1 MTWYAHNLYV
11 PATERALQVLR
22 AKPYLQRFLFLVQ
35 SLEGFTW
42 HTPDVQHGLGPVGLA
57 VIRPL
62 GPTEDH
68 SSEWYGEPVLPW
80 DSLHP
85 LASSQDLVA
94 HVADEQAPPVS
105 LLQFIRELSAEAGV
119 PVLYYASFM
128 WGGDVEFEASWVFTP
143 AQHTYITQ
151 SSPGEEPQVRC
162 VDEQGNALV
171 VPGDALRKGL
181 AHLGIPLPTGFF
193 ALHTRSFPWDR
204 YRVA

>member
-1 MTWYAHNLYV
+1 MTWYANNLYMS
-11 PATERALQVLR
+11 ATERALQVLR
-22 AKPYLQRFLFLVQ
+22 AKPNVQQFLFLVQ
-35 SLEGFTW
+35 RLEGFAW

-57 VIRPL
+57 VVRPL

-68 SSEWYGEPVLPW
+68 SSAWYGEPMLPW

-85 LASSQDLVA
+85 LTSSRNLVA
-94 HVADEQAPPVS
+94 HVEEEQAPPVS
-105 LLQFIRELSAEAGV
+105 LLQCIRELSVEAGV
-119 PVLYYASFM
+119 PVFYYSSCM

-143 AQHTYITQ
+143 TQHTYITQ
-151 SSPGEEPQVRC
+151 SSPGEEPEVRC
-162 VDEQGNALV
+162 VDAQGNALV

-181 AHLGIPLPTGFF
+181 AHLGIHLPTGFF

>member
-1 MTWYAHNLYV
+1 MTWYANNLYV
-11 PATERALQVLR
+11 PATARALQVLR
-22 AKPYLQRFLFLVQ
+22 AKPTLQRFLVLVQ
-35 SLEGFTW
+35 SLEGFAW
-42 HTPDVQHGLGPVGLA
+42 HTPDVQHGLGPIGLA
-57 VIRPL
+57 VVRPL

-68 SSEWYGEPVLPW
+68 SSAWYGEPVHPW

-85 LASSQDLVA
+85 LTSSRDAAA
-94 HVADEQAPPVS
+94 HVEEEHAPPVS
-105 LLQFIRELSAEAGV
+105 LLQFIKELSAEAGA

-151 SSPGEEPQVRC
+151 SSPSEESKVRF
-162 VDEQGNALV
+162 VDEQGNELV
-171 VPGDALRKGL
+171 VLGDALRKGL
-181 AHLGIPLPTGFF
+181 AHLGIQLPTGFF